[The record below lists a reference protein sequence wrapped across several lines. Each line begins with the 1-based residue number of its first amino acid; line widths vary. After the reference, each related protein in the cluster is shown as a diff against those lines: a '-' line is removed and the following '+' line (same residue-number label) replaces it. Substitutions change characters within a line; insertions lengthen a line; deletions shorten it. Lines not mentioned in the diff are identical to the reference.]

1 MDIPREREGGK
12 KAPRSLPI
20 DPAEMFARLQN
31 SPIGQRMMLALA
43 LPIAGF
49 LVLALWVV
57 MDQQRVAD
65 GMRHLHAMTHLAT
78 RVSGLVHE
86 IQRER
91 GLSAAFLS
99 SDGRDFGEMQKERH
113 ASTDGQA
120 LLFSQ
125 ALEQLPTERFEP
137 RLIERVA
144 QVRGDLLNLPTWR
157 QEAAQLQVA
166 TQMQSARYS
175 ALIDALLGIV
185 REMHLMGNGAE
196 LSRAIYAYVNLMQ
209 AKEMAG
215 MERALGATYF
225 SAPQEDV
232 SGRQVSLGWA
242 ERQSHFLEQFRFFA
256 VREQA
261 ELLQHLLAS
270 DNLAEIEHLRAS
282 VFMRSPG
289 KALRTAKMV
298 SHWIDLTSWKMDQM
312 KRVEDRVS
320 QDLLDATLRAQE
332 AAERM
337 VWWSGG
343 ATLVALVLTL
353 WIAGALARGI
363 IYPIRRL
370 TTAMNRLAAPDAR
383 VDAVQVT
390 DHERGDEMGDMARAT
405 IVFRD
410 NLVRI
415 AQAEE
420 RLKHALI
427 QRLHHKALGSIAQG
441 VVIVD
446 ANDRAT
452 FVNAAMCA
460 ITGYLEEDVLG
471 RPPGFLWTD
480 PQGRNTLWDSAGA
493 PCTLQGKRSDGQLFW
508 YEATVNP
515 VAGSQGEATHRVVVL
530 RDITESRRIEQEMRI
545 AATAFESLHGMIVTD
560 AHGIILR
567 VNRAF
572 TRMTGYMPEEVI
584 GRTPA
589 MFKSGHHDD
598 DFYVSMW
605 QSLADRGAW
614 FGEIWDRRKNGEVYP
629 LLQSI
634 SAVRG
639 DDGQVTHYVAAFSDI
654 SERKEAEEKIRHL
667 AFYDPLTRLP
677 NRRLLLDRL
686 QQAMVLGERTGN
698 HGALLFIDLDE
709 FKSLNDTLGH
719 DVGDLLLVEVARRL
733 QEAIRASDTAARL
746 GGDEFVVMLEELS
759 ADASEAAEQAR
770 RVGEKVLVTLNQP
783 YHLAGHELRST
794 PSIGLTLF
802 EGRKATID
810 ELMRQ
815 ADLAMYQS
823 KSAGRN
829 ALHFFDPQMQAAVF
843 QRVQLDNDLRSS
855 LEQGD
860 FRLHYQPQ
868 VDIHGKVVGAEALL
882 RWHHPRRGMVLP
894 GEFIALAEETG
905 FILPLGQ
912 WVLETACQ
920 QLVEWSE
927 DETTAA
933 WTLSVNVSARQFH
946 EPEFVESVLKRLR
959 TTGAQPSRLRLELTE
974 SLMLRDVEEV
984 IAKMEQLKAH
994 GIGFALD
1001 DFGTGYSS
1009 LTYLRRLPLDS
1020 LKIDRSFVR
1029 DILTDPNVAAIARSI
1044 VVLARD
1050 LGLTVVADG
1059 VEQTGQF
1066 EFLVGQGCG
1075 GYQGYLFGRPVP
1087 AQELRASASS

>member
-49 LVLALWVV
+49 LMLALWGV

-65 GMRHLHAMTHLAT
+65 DMRHLHAMTHLAT
-78 RVSGLVHE
+78 KVSGLVHE

-91 GLSAAFLS
+91 GLSAAFLGS
-99 SDGRDFGEMQKERH
+99 KGLDFGAMQAQRH
-113 ASTDGQA
+113 AATDAQA
-120 LLFSQ
+120 ELFSQ
-125 ALEQLPTERFEP
+125 ALAQLPTERFAP
-137 RLIERVA
+137 RLKKRIAE
-144 QVRGDLLNLPTWR
+144 VRDDLANLSAWR
-157 QEAAQLQVA
+157 LEATQLQVA
-166 TQMQSARYS
+166 TEVQSARYS

-225 SAPQEDV
+225 SAPREDA
-232 SGRQVSLGWA
+232 SARQVFVGLT

-256 VREQA
+256 DREQTEFLEQA
-261 ELLQHLLAS
+261 LS
-270 DNLAEIEHLRAS
+270 NDNLAEIEQMRAG
-282 VFMRSPG
+282 VFLGTSG
-289 KALRTAKMV
+289 KASRSTRIVAR
-298 SHWIDLTSWKMDQM
+298 WIDLASWKIDQM

-320 QDLLDATLRAQE
+320 QDLLDATLSAQRG
-332 AAERM
+332 AEK
-337 VWWSGG
+337 VVLWSGG
-343 ATLVALVLTL
+343 AALVAMALTL
-353 WIAGALARGI
+353 LIAGALARGI
-363 IYPIRRL
+363 IHPIRRI
-370 TTAMNRLAAPDAR
+370 TAAMNRLAAPDAR

-390 DHERGDEMGDMARAT
+390 DQERGDEIGDMARASV
-405 IVFRD
+405 VFRD
-410 NLVRI
+410 NLIRI
-415 AQAEE
+415 AQTEE
-420 RLKHALI
+420 RLKHAVI
-427 QRLHHKALGSIAQG
+427 QRLHHKALGAISQG
-441 VVIVD
+441 VLIVD
-446 ANDRAT
+446 AQDKTT

-460 ITGYLEEDVLG
+460 ITGYLEADVLG

-480 PQGRNTLWDSAGA
+480 PQGRSTLWGSAGA
-493 PCTLQGKRSDGQLFW
+493 PCTLQGKRRDGQPFW

-733 QEAIRASDTAARL
+733 QESIRASDTAARL

-946 EPEFVESVLKRLR
+946 EPEFVESVLKCLR

-1050 LGLTVVADG
+1050 LGLTVVAEG